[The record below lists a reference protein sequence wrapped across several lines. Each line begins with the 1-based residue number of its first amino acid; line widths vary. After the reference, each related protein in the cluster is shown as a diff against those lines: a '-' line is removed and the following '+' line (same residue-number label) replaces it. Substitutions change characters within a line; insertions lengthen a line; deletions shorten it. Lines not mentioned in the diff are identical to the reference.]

1 MLTTSSNVTVCLGC
15 IKSVFIK
22 KRKLRRLIKNLE
34 LLIKSLKKKKT
45 LTVILWEIL
54 DNFPKNICKKKKYY

>member
-45 LTVILWEIL
+45 LTVIL
-54 DNFPKNICKKKKYY
+54 